1 MISINTEDEISTI
14 CRYKDREARLLKCFL
29 QPDLKLCTPSL
40 ILEGPPSS
48 GKSYTLEKYLEILNK
63 QHQLTYNII
72 DCEHCFSQREII
84 RKIYKFLIQHFGLLY
99 TSKAESIMTGDN
111 ISSFPGTIT
120 NLVERLD
127 NAKMG
132 NIVFVLDRIDTLHT
146 SEAPGE
152 LIKCFSK
159 LHELGGELM
168 NIFTFVFVV
177 RRSDFLDIST
187 LSIPTIKF
195 ESYGFETFKEII
207 YTQHYDTFWNMMDN
221 SDSQIVD
228 SDDDMMELGF
238 EEGEMNISEAE
249 KKQFFRQFLN
259 LIMETYNSYIGLS
272 IDVVIPI
279 LRRIWPI
286 FIDPLI
292 RTKKIVKGKNDVLT
306 TFMKNKKLLNKEFSV
321 VTKLENSDMTLTE
334 YQKFDINNKNFEEE
348 SKKGHYDL
356 SVKTK
361 YLVIAAF
368 LASYNE
374 PKYDSQFF
382 SKGDNYNTIM
392 KHRTKRT
399 KVVESG
405 TGRLRRAMSAAIPFK
420 LERLLA
426 ILNSIWTENV
436 GIELLDDVEL
446 MTEIATLTSLK
457 TLVKLKIGDTIG
469 GQTKWKCN
477 VHWNVVKKFADDVG
491 FDILNHLQD

>member
-1 MISINTEDEISTI
+1 MYSSKIE
-14 CRYKDREARLLKCFL
+14 
-29 QPDLKLCTPSL
+29 SL
-40 ILEGPPSS
+40 
-48 GKSYTLEKYLEILNK
+48 
-63 QHQLTYNII
+63 
-72 DCEHCFSQREII
+72 
-84 RKIYKFLIQHFGLLY
+84 
-99 TSKAESIMTGDN
+99 MTGDN
-111 ISSFPGTIT
+111 ISSITGTIT
-120 NLVERLD
+120 SILEKAGNP
-127 NAKMG
+127 NTG
-132 NIVFVLDRIDTLHT
+132 NIIYVLDRIDSLSS
-146 SEAPGE
+146 SESPRE
-152 LIKCFSK
+152 VIKCFSK
-159 LHELGGELM
+159 LHELSEQF

-177 RRSDFLDIST
+177 RRSDFLDLST

-195 ESYGFETFKEII
+195 ENYGLDAFKDII
-207 YTQHYDTFWNMMDN
+207 NMHYYDTFWNLMETAESKN
-221 SDSQIVD
+221 VD
-228 SDDDMMELGF
+228 SDTEMSEVDH
-238 EEGEMNISEAE
+238 EEHTLKLDEQE
-249 KKQFFRQFLN
+249 KRVFFRQFLN
-259 LIMETYNSYIGLS
+259 LITETYSSYIGLS
-272 IDVVIPI
+272 IDVLIPI

-286 FIDPLI
+286 FIKPLI
-292 RTKKIVKGKNDVLT
+292 RHKRIIKGKNDVFT
-306 TFMKNKKLLNKEFSV
+306 TFMKNKKLLSKEFSV
-321 VTKLENSDMTLTE
+321 VTKLENSDMNLVD
-334 YQKFDINNKNFEEE
+334 YQQSDIDNQKITEE

-356 SVKTK
+356 SIKTK

-374 PKYDSQFF
+374 PKYDSQYF

-392 KHRTKRT
+392 KHKTKRT

-405 TGRLRRAMSAAIPFK
+405 AGRLRRAMSAAIPFK